1 MEKNKSD
8 IEPKWEYLV
17 IQINIDNQ
25 ASKTE
30 NITNP
35 QAASDKLK
43 GSLSADFLKKEFPG
57 QYKDQSNQQNPQ
69 SNSQNAAFQ
78 LQSILNKVGANGWEL
93 VESTNLASL
102 FIFIFKKQKTN
113 DVS

>member
-1 MEKNKSD
+1 
-8 IEPKWEYLV
+8 
-17 IQINIDNQ
+17 
-25 ASKTE
+25 
-30 NITNP
+30 
-35 QAASDKLK
+35 
-43 GSLSADFLKKEFPG
+43 
-57 QYKDQSNQQNPQ
+57 PQ